1 MGSFAEPS
9 NMLSTLA
16 TAQTEVAPYHISVM
30 KASIQPASNQ
40 NAPGRWQ
47 EREKKKHEVSEAV
60 ALRNQPQQET
70 QNVLHN
76 EVLTEAD
83 CTAAVAMSL

>member
-30 KASIQPASNQ
+30 KASIQPASKQ

-47 EREKKKHEVSEAV
+47 ERGKKKHEESEAV
-60 ALRNQPQQET
+60 A
-70 QNVLHN
+70 
-76 EVLTEAD
+76 
-83 CTAAVAMSL
+83 

>member
-1 MGSFAEPS
+1 MAGEG
-9 NMLSTLA
+9 
-16 TAQTEVAPYHISVM
+16 
-30 KASIQPASNQ
+30 K
-40 NAPGRWQ
+40 
-47 EREKKKHEVSEAV
+47 KKKHEVSEAV